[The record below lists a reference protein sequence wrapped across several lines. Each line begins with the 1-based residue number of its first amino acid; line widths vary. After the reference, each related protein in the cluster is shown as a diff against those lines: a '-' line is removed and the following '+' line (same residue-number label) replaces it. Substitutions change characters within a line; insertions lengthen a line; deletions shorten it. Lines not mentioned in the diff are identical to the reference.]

1 MEQAWLPAL
10 ALNPVARARNNGSY
24 IKMTSS
30 LTKKKKKKT
39 VLSSER
45 WRNRSA
51 PGFCV
56 AAAVR

>member
-30 LTKKKKKKT
+30 LKKKT
-39 VLSSER
+39 VSSSER
-45 WRNRSA
+45 WRNRRA

>member
-30 LTKKKKKKT
+30 LKKKKLFYPQNAGGT
-39 VLSSER
+39 EEHQDFV
-45 WRNRSA
+45 
-51 PGFCV
+51 
-56 AAAVR
+56 

>member
-30 LTKKKKKKT
+30 LKKNKKKT
-39 VLSSER
+39 VSSSER
-45 WRNRSA
+45 WRNRRA
-51 PGFCV
+51 PGFCG

>member
-30 LTKKKKKKT
+30 LTKKTKKKLFYPQNAGGT
-39 VLSSER
+39 EAHQDFV
-45 WRNRSA
+45 
-51 PGFCV
+51 
-56 AAAVR
+56 

>member
-30 LTKKKKKKT
+30 FKKKKT

-45 WRNRSA
+45 WRNRRA